1 MALTNI
7 SDALKHIYQLTQNK
21 SNSPSTTA
29 GNSTSQA
36 NATTDAASNSPQFT
50 DIVSLR
56 KQQGLNPL
64 HKIVTL
70 NDYKDAVSKD
80 SQFVKDTLKSK
91 LTELGL
97 PDHTQIQ
104 ISKDEQGNLVAQG
117 NIQQQ
122 ALDQIN
128 QDLNNN
134 KPFKAAFSRLS
145 VNQPTLDYVGNVV
158 NLSKAYGVDNNLFGS
173 LMSQQQDNNN
183 LTDIA
188 SRYDKLKATFQTD
201 PLAATNSIVQNKH
214 YQFVL
219 NG

>member
-21 SNSPSTTA
+21 SNSPSTSAGTSTTSANDTA
-29 GNSTSQA
+29 
-36 NATTDAASNSPQFT
+36 DAASNSPQFT

-64 HKIVTL
+64 HKTVTL
-70 NDYKDAVSKD
+70 NDYKDAVGKD
-80 SQFVKDTLKSK
+80 TNFVKDTLKNK
-91 LTELGL
+91 LAELGL
-97 PDHTQIQ
+97 PAHTQIQ
-104 ISKDEQGNLVAQG
+104 ISKDEQGKLVAQG

-134 KPFKAAFSRLS
+134 KPFKAAFLRLS

-188 SRYDKLKATFQTD
+188 NRYDKLKSTFQSD
-201 PLAATNSIVQNKH
+201 PLAATDSIVQDKN